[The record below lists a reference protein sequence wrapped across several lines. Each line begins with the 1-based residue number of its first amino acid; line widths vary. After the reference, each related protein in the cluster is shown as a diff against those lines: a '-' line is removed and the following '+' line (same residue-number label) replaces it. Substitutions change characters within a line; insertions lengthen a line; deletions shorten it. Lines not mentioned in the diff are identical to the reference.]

1 MPTGEADDLTGESET
16 AADAIAAASQPRSPA
31 DSITFSSLRRRL
43 LRGSAWVFLGRVVTI
58 GLGLVINVLLA
69 RLLTHAELGAYFTT
83 FTMVMIGSTIAQLGL
98 DRAVVRIVAAA
109 IATGRPGKARRA
121 VRTVFGFG
129 LLGAIGVSLI
139 LGLGLGGWLAR
150 HVFHST
156 LVEGVMPLAAGW
168 VVVVALQSLTVETYR
183 GLQRFAAATIFDA
196 MIVDMLLTGI
206 FGLLFLSRSDV
217 SLRGVVAITA
227 GVIGLVACVAAILLL
242 RRTRKLEGEGALE
255 RGEARAIAWPL
266 LVTSISIYLL
276 GTGIDLLVLGAFR
289 PQSQVA
295 LYGAA
300 ARLTLL
306 VATPF
311 TILQGVTPPIVAELY
326 AQGKKEKLQAAMRA
340 VATLAGLPT
349 LLILLVFLL
358 FGREVMGVLYS
369 PFFRQAAPILAILS
383 IARLVAVWTGS
394 CGVVLMMTGHQRAMM
409 YLTVATGVVSV
420 AAGIFAAPRFGGVG
434 VAATTSAAQVTQNV
448 VQLFLARRLVGVWTQ
463 IHLSPRPFIRFF
475 RSRDPMRSD
484 SS

>member
-1 MPTGEADDLTGESET
+1 MPTGEADDLTDESQT
-16 AADAIAAASQPRSPA
+16 AVDVLAATTPPRSPA
-31 DSITFSSLRRRL
+31 DGISFSSLRRRL

-109 IATGRPGKARRA
+109 MATGSPGKARRA
-121 VRTVFGFG
+121 VRTVFGYG
-129 LLGAIGVSLI
+129 LLGAVGVSLI
-139 LGLGLGGWLAR
+139 FGLGLGGWLAR
-150 HVFHST
+150 HVFHSA

-196 MIVDMLLTGI
+196 MIVDVLLSAV
-206 FGLLFLSRSDV
+206 FGVLFISHSAV

-227 GVIGLVACVAAILLL
+227 AVIGVVAAVAGILLW
-242 RRTRKLEGEGALE
+242 RRTRTLDGEGVLE

-266 LVTSISIYLL
+266 LVTSMSIYLL

-311 TILQGVTPPIVAELY
+311 TILQGVTPPIVAELH

-340 VATLAGLPT
+340 VATLAGIPT
-349 LLILLVFLL
+349 LLILLVFLF
-358 FGREVMGVLYS
+358 FGPQVMGLLYS

-383 IARLVAVWTGS
+383 VARLVAVWTGS

-409 YLTVATGVVSV
+409 ILTVATGVISV
-420 AAGIFAAPRFGGVG
+420 AAGILAAPRFGGVG
-434 VAATTSAAQVTQNV
+434 VAVATSTAQVAQNV
-448 VQLFLARRLVGVWTQ
+448 AQLFLARRLVGVWTQ

-475 RSRDPMRSD
+475 RSREPTRSEG
-484 SS
+484 S

>member
-1 MPTGEADDLTGESET
+1 MPTGDAEDLTGVPEA
-16 AADAIAAASQPRSPA
+16 AADVPGATAEGRSA
-31 DSITFSSLRRRL
+31 TGAITFGSLRRRL

-58 GLGLVINVLLA
+58 GLGLVMNVLLA

-98 DRAVVRIVAAA
+98 DRAVVRMVAAA

-121 VRTVFGFG
+121 IGTVFVFG
-129 LLGAIGVSLI
+129 LLGAVGVSLI

-150 HVFHST
+150 HVFHSA
-156 LVEGVMPLAAGW
+156 LVEAVMPLAAGW
-168 VVVVALQSLTVETYR
+168 VVVVALQSLTVESYR

-196 MIVDMLLTGI
+196 MIVDVLLTAV
-206 FGLLFLSRSDV
+206 FGVLFVSHSDV

-227 GVIGLVACVAAILLL
+227 GVVALVASVGGILLA
-242 RRTRKLEGEGALE
+242 RRTRKLQGEGTLE
-255 RGEARAIAWPL
+255 RGEALAIAWPL

-300 ARLTLL
+300 SRLTLL

-326 AQGKKEKLQAAMRA
+326 AKGQREKLQASMRA
-340 VATLAGLPT
+340 VATLAGIPT

-358 FGREVMGVLYS
+358 FGRQVMGLLYS
-369 PFFRQAAPILAILS
+369 PFFGQAAPILAILS

-409 YLTVATGVVSV
+409 YLTIGTGVVSV
-420 AAGIFAAPRFGGVG
+420 GAGILAAPAFGGIG
-434 VAATTSAAQVTQNV
+434 VAVATSAAQVTQNV
-448 VQLFLARRLVGVWTQ
+448 AQLFLARRLVGVWTQ

-475 RSRDPMRSD
+475 RGRGPAGSE